1 MNNENNKIPRI
12 EDRFV
17 KTKEFTKR
25 NQWYQLNK
33 LIEQGLV
40 TKVKQ
45 GVYYVGADIMLDQ
58 HAEVAKIVPDGVFC
72 MFTAWRYY
80 NLSVYN
86 PYEFYVAI
94 RKKQKIVL
102 PTYPPIKLFYWI
114 DKFYQIGITETVIDN
129 QTVKI
134 YDLEKTVCDAVR
146 FRNKIGINMMSEILK
161 NYLKRQDK
169 DLNKLAH
176 YAKQLRIEKMITEI
190 ITIML

>member
-1 MNNENNKIPRI
+1 MHNDVNKISEISGEFI
-12 EDRFV
+12 E
-17 KTKEFTKR
+17 TKEFTKR

-40 TKVKQ
+40 AKVKR
-45 GVYYVGADIMLDQ
+45 GVYYMGSDIMLDQ
-58 HAEVAKIVPDGVFC
+58 HAEVAKIVPDSVFC

-102 PTYPPIKLFYWI
+102 PDYPPIKLFYWI
-114 DKFYQIGITETVIDN
+114 DKFYLLGIIEIIIDN
-129 QTVKI
+129 QPVKF
-134 YDLEKTVCDAVR
+134 YDLEKSVCDAVR
-146 FRNKIGINMMSEILK
+146 FRNKIGIDMMSEILK
-161 NYLKRQDK
+161 NYLKRKDK
-169 DLNKLAH
+169 NLNKLAQ
-176 YAKQLRIEKMITEI
+176 YAKQLRIEKTMTEI